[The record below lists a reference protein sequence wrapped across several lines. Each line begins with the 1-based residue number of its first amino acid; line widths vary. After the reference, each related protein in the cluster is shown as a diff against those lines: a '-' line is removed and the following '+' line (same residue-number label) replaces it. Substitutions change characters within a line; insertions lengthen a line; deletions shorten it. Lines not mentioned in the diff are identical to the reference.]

1 MDIEYRE
8 ALPGTGL
15 LVFDCPKMNAS
26 LSAAACSKSYL
37 HQQTFSCMGCPIGR
51 HHAGRLPL
59 PVPRKS
65 YGAYDDEK
73 TPLAAIIARKCTR
86 CGRAEHRLL
95 AGVLCLS
102 CYNRQRECIRGK
114 NSKGQFPKLA
124 AEKLR
129 WGFAIVALDSDL
141 LLSFYPGQP
150 GRSKDA
156 GGLPAIEPLG
166 GGNYFMSAV
175 VLDADDLRRMVVYA
189 APEAEILDIDTGATF
204 MEEFLRR

>member
-1 MDIEYRE
+1 MDIDYRE

-102 CYNRQRECIRGK
+102 CYNRQRECVRGK
-114 NSKGQFPKLA
+114 NGKGQFPKLA

-129 WGFAIVALDSDL
+129 WGFAIVALDTDL

-150 GRSKDA
+150 GRAKAA

-166 GGNYFMSAV
+166 GGNYFLSAV